1 MGGGGGVEG
10 WGGWREDEGMIFS
23 FYGQAKIQTQKGSN
37 ECLFI
42 VTQTHGMHIF
52 REIPF
57 IKPQN
62 DT

>member
-1 MGGGGGVEG
+1 MTASILKQ
-10 WGGWREDEGMIFS
+10 RS
-23 FYGQAKIQTQKGSN
+23 KHKKAQTN
-37 ECLFI
+37 AYLFEHRHT
-42 VTQTHGMHIF
+42 VCQIF

>member
-1 MGGGGGVEG
+1 MTANIVKQDPNTK
-10 WGGWREDEGMIFS
+10 RF
-23 FYGQAKIQTQKGSN
+23 KRN

-42 VTQTHGMHIF
+42 LTWTHSVQIF

-62 DT
+62 NI

>member
-1 MGGGGGVEG
+1 MENHKKV
-10 WGGWREDEGMIFS
+10 
-23 FYGQAKIQTQKGSN
+23 QKN
-37 ECLFI
+37 AYL
-42 VTQTHGMHIF
+42 TQTYSMQIF

>member
-1 MGGGGGVEG
+1 MKH
-10 WGGWREDEGMIFS
+10 DNFNTMT
-23 FYGQAKIQTQKGSN
+23 KIMYLHLFLKDPNTKRIKQTLIYFN
-37 ECLFI
+37 TD
-42 VTQTHGMHIF
+42 TQNANF

>member
-1 MGGGGGVEG
+1 MAAMVVKQ
-10 WGGWREDEGMIFS
+10 DPN
-23 FYGQAKIQTQKGSN
+23 KKNGSN
-37 ECLFI
+37 ERLFI
-42 VTQTHGMHIF
+42 LTWNCNCMHIF